1 MIIATRT
8 TSCRGRRRLPLL
20 LLLIPLLLTA
30 GAQAQTQKNL
40 LLMGDSISAAY
51 GMSLQQGWA
60 ARLQV
65 RLQEYGGGWQVINAS
80 ISGETS
86 AGAAARLP
94 ALLEAHRPAVV
105 IIELGGNDGLRGY
118 PIAQLR
124 QNLQQM
130 VLQSR
135 QIGARVLLLG
145 MEIPPNYGARYTQM
159 FRETYSLLSNSLQTA
174 LVPFMLEGVA
184 THTELMQED
193 GIHPRL
199 EAQSLLLDNVWPQL
213 APLLEDQADG

>member
-1 MIIATRT
+1 M
-8 TSCRGRRRLPLL
+8 PLL

-65 RLQEYGGGWQVINAS
+65 RLQEFGGGWQVINAS

-159 FRETYSLLSNSLQTA
+159 FRETYSLVSNSLQTA

-193 GIHPRL
+193 GIHPRV

-213 APLLEDQADG
+213 APLLEDPVDG